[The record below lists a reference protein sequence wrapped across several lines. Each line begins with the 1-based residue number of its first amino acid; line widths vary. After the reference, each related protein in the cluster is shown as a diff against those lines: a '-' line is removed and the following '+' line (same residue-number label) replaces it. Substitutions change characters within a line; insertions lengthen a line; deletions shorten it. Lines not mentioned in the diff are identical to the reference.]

1 MRFEGKVSLVT
12 GSSRGIGRC
21 VALKL
26 AHEGSDVVVN
36 YLEHKKKA
44 DEVVDSI
51 KAMGRKV
58 IEIKTDVSDFS
69 QVDQMVKHTLNTLG
83 QIDIL
88 VNNAGIYKDKTL
100 KKMGKE
106 TWDEVLKVNLDGVFN
121 CTRAAINHMKER
133 KTGRIINISSFV
145 GQTGNVGQA
154 NYAASKAGVIGL
166 TKTIA
171 RELANYN
178 ITVNA
183 IAPGFVDT
191 DMTRILPKDIL
202 ESILK
207 RIPLGRLATPDE
219 IAHAVLFLASD
230 EASYITGQV
239 INVNG
244 GIYI

>member
-21 VALKL
+21 VALRL
-26 AHEGSDVVVN
+26 AREGSDIVVD
-36 YLEHKKKA
+36 YLEHEKNA
-44 DEVVDSI
+44 DEVVESI
-51 KAMGRKV
+51 KGIGRKTLK
-58 IEIKTDVSDFS
+58 IRADVSDFS
-69 QVDQMVKHTLNTLG
+69 QVNNMVERTLETFG
-83 QIDIL
+83 KIDIL
-88 VNNAGIYKDKTL
+88 VNNAGTYKDKTL
-100 KKMGKE
+100 KKMSKE
-106 TWDEVLKVNLDGVFN
+106 TWDEVLNVNLDGVFN
-121 CTRAAINHMKER
+121 CTRSVINHMRER

-145 GQTGNVGQA
+145 GQTGNIGQA
-154 NYAASKAGVIGL
+154 NYAASKAGVIGF

-191 DMTRILPKDIL
+191 DMTRKLPKDTL

-207 RIPLGRLATPDE
+207 RIPLGRLATPKE
-219 IAHAVLFLASD
+219 IASAVLFLASD

-239 INVNG
+239 LNVNG